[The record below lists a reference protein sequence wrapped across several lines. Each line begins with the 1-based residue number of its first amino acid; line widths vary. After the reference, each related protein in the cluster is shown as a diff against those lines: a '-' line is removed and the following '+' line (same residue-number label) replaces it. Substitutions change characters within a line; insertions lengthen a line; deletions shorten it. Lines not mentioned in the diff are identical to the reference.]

1 MAYDQ
6 NLENRIDLVRI
17 RFGPLIKKK
26 MFGDVGYMVNGN
38 MCFGIHKDFL
48 VVRTSVE
55 IAEKLLQKEHVS
67 VFDITGRPMKGWF
80 LVGPEILKLDSELL
94 TMLETGLSFAV
105 TLPEK

>member
-6 NLENRIDLVRI
+6 NLENQIDLVRT
-17 RFGPLIKKK
+17 RFGLLVKKK
-26 MFGDVGYMVNGN
+26 MFGGVGYMINGN
-38 MCFGIHKDFL
+38 MCFGIHKNFL

-55 IAEKLLQKEHVS
+55 IAEKLLKKEHVS
-67 VFDITGRPMKGWF
+67 VFDITGRPMKGWL
-80 LVGPEILKLDSELL
+80 LVGPEILQSDSELL